1 MKVAMALLRHLHAWG
16 ANYQEPA
23 VPLTEKDVLQQPE
36 PSSSA
41 QGVLLLLSCLTKR
54 HSIALK
60 VTLRSTR
67 QLMQAQTTH
76 RYLQLWL
83 VLSNPIPIAC
93 LLSSH

>member
-1 MKVAMALLRHLHAWG
+1 MPCRHEGILSEEDEDRAMKVAMALLRHLHAWG

-23 VPLTEKDVLQQPE
+23 LPLTEKDVLQQPE

-60 VTLRSTR
+60 VTV
-67 QLMQAQTTH
+67 
-76 RYLQLWL
+76 YLIDQI
-83 VLSNPIPIAC
+83 V
-93 LLSSH
+93 